1 MTEAVLGLIEAM
13 RNMEP
18 PWNYNSKEKINKQ
31 QTNRNNHDHFGGL
44 ATRIKVQYGIVS

>member
-18 PWNYNSKEKINKQ
+18 PWNYNSKEKTNNKQ
-31 QTNRNNHDHFGGL
+31 TETTMIILEGWPQG
-44 ATRIKVQYGIVS
+44 